1 MIEIDTFEP
10 GNSILTRLEI
20 DTKLRS
26 KFLAV
31 TLHKEKYCFRIVA
44 VKEIIE
50 GIEDFVQEDDIHNE
64 NIFCL
69 LEYKGVIIPVFDFR
83 GLDESLY
90 QDLTCKCYTLIC
102 DVIGDGLLFK
112 IGILVTDIKVVFN
125 ALINEI
131 NEDII
136 YERV

>member
-1 MIEIDTFEP
+1 MIETFEP
-10 GNSILTRLEI
+10 KNSILTRLEI
-20 DTKLRS
+20 DSKLRS

-31 TLHKEKYCFRIVA
+31 TLHKEKYCFRIVT

-50 GIEDFVQEDDIHNE
+50 GMEDFVQEGDIHNE

-69 LEYKGVIIPVFDFR
+69 LEYKGAIVPVFDFR
-83 GLDESLY
+83 EFNEPIYINSDY
-90 QDLTCKCYTLIC
+90 KCYTLIC

-112 IGILVTDIKVVFN
+112 IGLLVTDIKVVFN

-136 YERV
+136 FESI